1 MRPSWDDYF
10 LSLVDQVA
18 TRATCDRGKSGCV
31 VVRDKR
37 IICTGY
43 VGSPSGMP
51 HCDEV
56 GHDLKQVIDD
66 DGTVRQHCV
75 RTVHA
80 EQNAI
85 VQAARYGLRLE
96 GTTVY
101 CSMEPC
107 RVCAMLIASTGIDR
121 VVARRQVSPS
131 TSSKTWWRPTRG
143 SDLLPSRSGPR
154 SQHVFHGRNIEFGI
168 ELVAETHGGPVRL
181 TRSGHHLEM
190 GPSCDEDRPQPQD
203 QEGDG

>member
-1 MRPSWDDYF
+1 MRPSWDQYF
-10 LSLVDQVA
+10 LELVDQVA

-51 HCDEV
+51 HCDDA

-85 VQAARYGLRLE
+85 VQAARYGLPLE
-96 GTTVY
+96 GTTIY

-107 RVCAMLIASTGIDR
+107 RVCAMLIASSGVGR
-121 VVARRQVSPS
+121 VVARKRYHAGGDTPEILASA
-131 TSSKTWWRPTRG
+131 
-143 SDLLPSRSGPR
+143 
-154 SQHVFHGRNIEFGI
+154 GI
-168 ELVAETHGGPVRL
+168 ELVIIDDVVETYE
-181 TRSGHHLEM
+181 SQ
-190 GPSCDEDRPQPQD
+190 S
-203 QEGDG
+203 

>member
-10 LSLVDQVA
+10 LELVDQVA
-18 TRATCDRGKSGCV
+18 ARATCDRGKSGCV

-51 HCDEV
+51 HCDDV
-56 GHDLKQVIDD
+56 GHDFKQVIDD
-66 DGTVRQHCV
+66 DGTARQHCV

-85 VQAARYGLRLE
+85 VQAARYGLQLE
-96 GTTVY
+96 GTTIY

-107 RVCAMLIASTGIDR
+107 RVCAMLIASSGVSR
-121 VVARRQVSPS
+121 VVARRRYHAGGE
-131 TSSKTWWRPTRG
+131 TPTILAAAG
-143 SDLLPSRSGPR
+143 VTLHIVDDVVESY
-154 SQHVFHGRNIEFGI
+154 
-168 ELVAETHGGPVRL
+168 
-181 TRSGHHLEM
+181 
-190 GPSCDEDRPQPQD
+190 
-203 QEGDG
+203 EGQ

>member
-1 MRPSWDDYF
+1 MRPSWDEYF
-10 LSLVDQVA
+10 MGLVDQVA
-18 TRATCDRGKSGCV
+18 SRATCDRGKSGCV

-56 GHDLKQVIDD
+56 GHDLKKVIDD

-75 RTVHA
+75 RTIHA

-85 VQAARYGLRLE
+85 IQAARYGLALE
-96 GTTVY
+96 GTTMY

-107 RVCAMLIASTGIDR
+107 RVCAMLIASSGIAK
-121 VVARRQVSPS
+121 VVAKRRYHAGGDTPEILASAGV
-131 TSSKTWWRPTRG
+131 
-143 SDLLPSRSGPR
+143 
-154 SQHVFHGRNIEFGI
+154 
-168 ELVAETHGGPVRL
+168 ELAIV
-181 TRSGHHLEM
+181 
-190 GPSCDEDRPQPQD
+190 EDVV
-203 QEGDG
+203 QEYDGQ